1 MQYTK
6 KNDNMQL
13 HHNIIQLYTV
23 NNYTFKSTNTVSS
36 APLPKRVTE
45 RQKMARVKRHDTQEA
60 ATINN

>member
-1 MQYTK
+1 ME
-6 KNDNMQL
+6 L

-36 APLPKRVTE
+36 APLPKRVTD
-45 RQKMARVKRHDTQEA
+45 RQKMARVIRQDTQEA